1 MTGQYSIVHMNHAL
15 VHQSASGC
23 LRACRDPGPRTR
35 GGGTLPEYFPP
46 LFLFTKHTVS
56 SVSVRA
62 ATAHISPMNQPCV
75 EMWSYRPAC
84 PATQRGGARSV
95 RQAAPGRRP
104 RGALGV
110 ASESID
116 SRGDTREH
124 RLCPPEGPSAR
135 DGKDVSW
142 GQH

>member
-15 VHQSASGC
+15 GHQSASGC

-104 RGALGV
+104 PGRA
-110 ASESID
+110 
-116 SRGDTREH
+116 RRRFREH
-124 RLCPPEGPSAR
+124 RLSGGHAGASTLSPRGPL
-135 DGKDVSW
+135 GT
-142 GQH
+142 